1 MWYHTSAS
9 ASVFKEGETG
19 ETTLLIGT
27 IALSMIGTYFAL
39 VSAATEQRT
48 TATIN
53 RCRWLTVLDIFLINT
68 DVLLLA
74 GMDNQLN
81 QVDCLHRKRL
91 LALVNH
97 FVAQTVHFL
106 SKFGSDCEGRL
117 LQAEAKIQKI
127 DADLRLLE
135 AKLSHVETL
144 TASRGEANTE
154 ESQVGPKRHAT
165 TARAGQLSKPICSRG
180 PSSHS

>member
-1 MWYHTSAS
+1 M
-9 ASVFKEGETG
+9 
-19 ETTLLIGT
+19 
-27 IALSMIGTYFAL
+27 
-39 VSAATEQRT
+39 
-48 TATIN
+48 
-53 RCRWLTVLDIFLINT
+53 
-68 DVLLLA
+68 LLLA

-154 ESQVGPKRHAT
+154 ESQVGPKKSCLLLLERVICQNLRYHFFSSRRSGAT
-165 TARAGQLSKPICSRG
+165 FLIV
-180 PSSHS
+180 

>member
-1 MWYHTSAS
+1 M
-9 ASVFKEGETG
+9 
-19 ETTLLIGT
+19 
-27 IALSMIGTYFAL
+27 
-39 VSAATEQRT
+39 
-48 TATIN
+48 
-53 RCRWLTVLDIFLINT
+53 
-68 DVLLLA
+68 LLLA

-127 DADLRLLE
+127 DTDLRLLE
-135 AKLSHVETL
+135 AKLSHVATS
-144 TASRGEANTE
+144 TASRAEANTE
-154 ESQVGPKRHAT
+154 KSQVGPKKSWLLLLERVNYQNLCVHVHSVLFISTYFISNPA
-165 TARAGQLSKPICSRG
+165 SKSRKI
-180 PSSHS
+180 